1 MMDETLFDVQ
11 IPPFTLQP
19 LVENAIYHA
28 FKNRKE
34 GKIFVKVQR
43 VNDKLVLLTEDNG
56 CGMRKEQV
64 KQLGKRIMQSE
75 QGTGTALWNIY
86 QRIHEI
92 YGTEADFH
100 IASTLDVGTKIMIQL
115 PLKATRWE

>member
-1 MMDETLFDVQ
+1 M
-11 IPPFTLQP
+11 
-19 LVENAIYHA
+19 
-28 FKNRKE
+28 
-34 GKIFVKVQR
+34 
-43 VNDKLVLLTEDNG
+43 NDKLVLLTEDNG

-92 YGTEADFH
+92 YGSEADFH
-100 IASTLDVGTKIMIQL
+100 ITSTLDVGTKIMIQL